1 MDARAL
7 LVAAGVVALAELPD
21 KTMLATLYMASRAR
35 RRLAVW
41 VGVTLGYWLHVVIS
55 VTVGGSISLLPE
67 RPVRIV
73 VGVLFLVGA
82 IVVLR
87 AVEDDSSELGE
98 ETAGSSALSV
108 ARRSFA
114 VIAVAEF
121 ADLTQLSTAGLA
133 ARSGRP
139 IETGIGAAV
148 ALATVAGG
156 ATLAGSWLAERVPVR
171 PLRIAS
177 AAVFA
182 TIGVV
187 TLVGAVL

>member
-1 MDARAL
+1 MDIRAL
-7 LVAAGVVALAELPD
+7 IVAAGVVALAELPD
-21 KTMLATLYMASRAR
+21 KTMLATLYLASRAR

-55 VTVGGSISLLPE
+55 VTVGGSIALLPE
-67 RPVRIV
+67 RPVRVV
-73 VGVLFLVGA
+73 VGLLFLVGA
-82 IVVLR
+82 VVVVR
-87 AVEDDSSELGE
+87 SADDDTPTFGEDA
-98 ETAGSSALSV
+98 AGTSAFSV

-139 IETGIGAAV
+139 VETGIGAAV

-156 ATLAGSWLAERVPVR
+156 ATLAGSWLAERVAVR
-171 PLRIAS
+171 PLRVAS

-187 TLVGAVL
+187 TLAAAVF

>member
-1 MDARAL
+1 MDVRAFL
-7 LVAAGVVALAELPD
+7 IAAGVVALAELPD
-21 KTMLATLYMASRAR
+21 KTMLATLYLASRAR

-41 VGVTLGYWLHVVIS
+41 VGVTLGYWMHVVLS
-55 VTVGGSISLLPE
+55 VTVGGSLSLLPE
-67 RPVRIV
+67 RPVRLV

-87 AVEDDSSELGE
+87 SGGDEATELGGDA
-98 ETAGSSALSV
+98 AGASALSI

-133 ARSGRP
+133 ARSGSP
-139 IETGIGAAV
+139 VSTGLGAAL

-171 PLRIAS
+171 PLRLAS

-182 TIGVV
+182 VIGVV
-187 TLVGAVL
+187 TLVGAST